1 MYYTRA
7 FSYVFEDKDWLSKL
21 LIAGLI
27 SLIPIVGQFYLV
39 GWMVEIIRRVK
50 AGRKD
55 ILPTTHFSYFLT
67 LGLKSFVVSL
77 VYMLPVI
84 IVSAII
90 SAFSASKSYDNG
102 TFRIVISTTGF
113 FGNLIYLLVQIFC
126 LFLSSYGYIKLAET
140 DQIKSCL
147 DFKDAFNTMKENL
160 SDFVIVELLMVVAGI
175 IGFLGIILCF
185 VGLIFTMPYA
195 LAMDGFLLGILWLKI
210 SAPKTER
217 KNAVRSDDV
226 VEAPFT
232 RVQDIEKDAAN
243 SSAPADKIVIE
254 VPETP
259 TAESSADQFV
269 SKVETTADHV
279 TDKAEYAA
287 DQFVSKVETAADH
300 VVDRANDAADRFV
313 SKVDTAADKIT
324 DKAENI
330 AEQAAQKS
338 ESTVNYV
345 DDVIG
350 NISEDPAP
358 GDDDLPKFE

>member
-1 MYYTRA
+1 
-7 FSYVFEDKDWLSKL
+7 
-21 LIAGLI
+21 
-27 SLIPIVGQFYLV
+27 
-39 GWMVEIIRRVK
+39 
-50 AGRKD
+50 
-55 ILPTTHFSYFLT
+55 
-67 LGLKSFVVSL
+67 
-77 VYMLPVI
+77 
-84 IVSAII
+84 
-90 SAFSASKSYDNG
+90 
-102 TFRIVISTTGF
+102 
-113 FGNLIYLLVQIFC
+113 
-126 LFLSSYGYIKLAET
+126 
-140 DQIKSCL
+140 
-147 DFKDAFNTMKENL
+147 MKENL